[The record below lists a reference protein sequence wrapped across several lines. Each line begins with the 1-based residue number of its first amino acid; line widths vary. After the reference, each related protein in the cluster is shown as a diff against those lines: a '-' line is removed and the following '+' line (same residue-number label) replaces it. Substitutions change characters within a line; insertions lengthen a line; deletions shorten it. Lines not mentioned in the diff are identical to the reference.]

1 MADDLRAYYASA
13 GIPKT
18 YREKKT
24 PQRIKRK
31 AKPRAERDHVSETR
45 EYVRARERGRCRCCR
60 FRRGESMHEL
70 RSRGAGGK
78 VSKANSVW
86 VCGQL
91 GNGPECHGQL
101 QRRDITVLVS
111 QRGAEGTITFWPQSQ
126 KSADWLRIKAS
137 DCIESG
143 PMREYEAAE

>member
-24 PQRIKRK
+24 PQRIRRK
-31 AKPRAERDHVSETR
+31 SKPKDERDHVTKTR
-45 EYVRARERGRCRCCR
+45 QYVFARERDICRCCR
-60 FRRGESMHEL
+60 SRRAESMHEIIP
-70 RSRGAGGK
+70 RSRGGK
-78 VSKANSVW
+78 VSRRNSIA